1 MNSTSATSSIPV
13 GSPTSGRLVSL
24 DAFRGATIMA
34 MILVNNP
41 GTWAHVYGPLLH
53 AEWHGWTPTDLVFPF
68 FLFIAGVAI
77 PLALGPRL
85 EAGVARGVL
94 LRKAAKRGAILF
106 GLGVFMAFYPGLH
119 FPLISEEPGIGLRA
133 ASWEKLRIMGV
144 LQRIGLCYFA
154 AAALY
159 LYLPRRRLLWTAA
172 ALLLIS
178 WALLV
183 GVPVPEYGAGELDIK
198 AGNLG
203 AWIDRAVLGSNHLWA
218 GANREWDPEGLF
230 GTLNATATALFGVLA
245 GLMLRSGRDRV
256 LVTTSLFAT
265 GVVLLSVGYGW
276 SWALPI
282 NKALWTSSYTVFTAG
297 QAFLL
302 LGLFFWWLD
311 AHPEPSVRERTTRWT
326 RPFVIYGLNALTV
339 FVFSGLL
346 AKTLIPIRVPLRWR
360 HGGAA
365 EANDTSLWGWIYQA
379 IFDPLPLP
387 SKTTSLLFALAWV
400 GFWFLILRWMARR
413 NLIWKV

>member
-1 MNSTSATSSIPV
+1 MTTATP
-13 GSPTSGRLVSL
+13 PQPAHGRLVSL

-41 GTWAHVYGPLLH
+41 GTWAHVYAPLLH

-77 PLALGPRL
+77 PLALGPRI
-85 EAGVARGVL
+85 EAGTPRRAL
-94 LRKAAKRGAILF
+94 LGKAAKRGAILF
-106 GLGVFMAFYPGLH
+106 ALGLFMAFYPGLR
-119 FPLISEEPGIGLRA
+119 FPLISDEPGVALRA

-159 LYLPRRRLLWTAA
+159 LYLPRRRLLWATA

-198 AGNLG
+198 AGNVG

-230 GTLNATATALFGVLA
+230 GTLNATATTLFGVLA
-245 GLMLRSGRDRV
+245 GLLLRSGRNRTV
-256 LVTTSLFAT
+256 VTTSLFAT
-265 GVVLLSVGYGW
+265 GVVLLSIGYAW
-276 SWALPI
+276 SWALPL
-282 NKALWTSSYTVFTAG
+282 NKALWTSSYAVFTAG

-302 LGLFFWWLD
+302 FGLSFWWLD
-311 AHPEPSVRERTTRWT
+311 AHPDPSVRERTSRWA

-339 FVFSGLL
+339 FFFSGLL
-346 AKTLIPIRVPLRWR
+346 AKTLILIRVPL
-360 HGGAA
+360 HFTHQGAF
-365 EANDTSLWGWIYQA
+365 EATNSSVWAWIYQA
-379 IFDPLPLP
+379 IFAPLPLAP
-387 SKTTSLLFALAWV
+387 KATSLLFALTWI
-400 GFWFLILRWMARR
+400 GFWFLILRWMAKRD
-413 NLIWKV
+413 LIWKV